1 MMKRTIPLKPE
12 NLLRPL
18 SNSSSKDS
26 SSTPRIKETMRPS
39 SSLVLSLLKRL
50 PSRRRTM
57 EEKSVRIAKIR
68 LPSLLPRRR
77 RLSRLLSPKRLRLLR
92 IRSQLLKRKQRL
104 LIRPRRTLLPRP
116 RRRPQRRKRRL
127 RRRPRRPKHQ
137 KRLKHPLRRKM
148 HLLKR
153 SQKLLLRRSQQ
164 LKLMHHLCH
173 PNWLELWSRCGDYE
187 LRDRKSV
194 V

>member
-1 MMKRTIPLKPE
+1 MMRIPIPLKPE

-18 SNSSSKDS
+18 NNKSSIDS

-39 SSLVLSLLKRL
+39 SSLVLSPQMRL
-50 PSRRRTM
+50 PSRRRTT
-57 EEKSVRIAKIR
+57 EEKSVKTLRKR

-77 RLSRLLSPKRLRLLR
+77 RLPRLLKPRRLKLLR
-92 IRSQLLKRKQRL
+92 IRSQLLKRKLRL
-104 LIRPRRTLLPRP
+104 LTRLRKMLLPRP

-127 RRRPRRPKHQ
+127 RRRPRRLKHQ
-137 KRLKHPLRRKM
+137 KKKKHQRQDR
-148 HLLKR
+148 
-153 SQKLLLRRSQQ
+153 LRRSQLLKLML

-187 LRDRKSV
+187 LRNFIR
-194 V
+194 

>member
-1 MMKRTIPLKPE
+1 MLTLMMRTPIPLKPE

-18 SNSSSKDS
+18 SKLSNKDS

-39 SSLVLSLLKRL
+39 SSLVLSPQKRL
-50 PSRRRTM
+50 PSRRRTT
-57 EEKSVRIAKIR
+57 EEKSVRTARKR

-77 RLSRLLSPKRLRLLR
+77 RLSRLLNPRRLKRRR
-92 IRSQLLKRKQRL
+92 TRSQLPKRKLKL
-104 LIRPRRTLLPRP
+104 LIRPRRMLLPRP
-116 RRRPQRRKRRL
+116 RRRPQWRKRRL

-137 KRLKHPLRRKM
+137 RRLQQKM
-148 HLLKR
+148 HP
-153 SQKLLLRRSQQ
+153 LRRSQQ

-187 LRDRKSV
+187 LRNFIR
-194 V
+194 